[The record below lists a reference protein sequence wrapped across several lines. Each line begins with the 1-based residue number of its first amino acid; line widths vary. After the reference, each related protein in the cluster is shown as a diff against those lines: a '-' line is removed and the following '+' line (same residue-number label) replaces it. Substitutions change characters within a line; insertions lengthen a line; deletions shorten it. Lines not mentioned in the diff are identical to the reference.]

1 MITQVKEIQKPCGE
15 VFVSGAK
22 NSATR
27 MMAAAM
33 LSDEVV
39 ILKNFPV
46 SLVDVQHKARFMEE
60 LGCTVDFDKCK
71 STASLKCSELTVGP
85 LSTYD
90 FPIRTTYLLAAA
102 QLHRAGEAYLPYP
115 GGCKLGER
123 KYDLH
128 LMVWE
133 KLGCEVVERQDYIYI
148 KGTLKGGTI
157 NFPITTVGG
166 TENALLCSVVAKGQT
181 RITNAYITPE
191 IGDLISL
198 LRQMGAQ
205 ITLRGQSCIDVI
217 GVEALGGATLEV
229 MSDRIE
235 ALTWMVYA
243 AISGGSLLVHNVPF
257 QDLQIPLIHLREAGV
272 RFLQNES
279 SVLVAPS
286 CIDEAGIQP
295 FEVAC
300 GTHPGVISDM
310 QPFYVLLA
318 LFGKGRSLVI
328 DYRYPERTKYLE
340 ELSKFFPGSITW
352 SDGKISIKGP
362 ATLQPAHAVS
372 TDLRGS
378 MALLLAALLAGGDST
393 VDKSFMALRGYDSLK
408 EKLEKVGVFFA
419 ELT

>member
-1 MITQVKEIQKPCGE
+1 MKIQVRETQKPYGE

-60 LGCTVDFDKCK
+60 LGCTVDFDKDK
-71 STASLKCSELTVGP
+71 STASLRCSELSVGP
-85 LSTYD
+85 LSSYD

-102 QLHRAGEAYLPYP
+102 QLHRAGAAYFPYP

-133 KLGCEVVERQDYIYI
+133 KFGCEVVENPDCIYV
-148 KGTLKGGTI
+148 KGTLKGGVI

-166 TENALLCSVVAKGQT
+166 TENALLCSVVAKGRT
-181 RITNAYITPE
+181 TITNAYITPE
-191 IGDLISL
+191 IENLISL

-217 GVEALGGATLEV
+217 GVEALGGATMEV
-229 MSDRIE
+229 IPDRIE
-235 ALTWMVYA
+235 ALTWMIYA
-243 AISGGSLLVHNVPF
+243 AISGGNLLIHNVPF

-279 SVLVAPS
+279 SVLVTSS

-318 LFGKGRSLVI
+318 LFGNGRSLVI

-340 ELSKFFPGSITW
+340 ELSKFFPEAITW
-352 SDGKISIKGP
+352 NDGRISIQGP
-362 ATLQPAHAVS
+362 ATLNPAHAVS

-378 MALLLAALLAGGDST
+378 MALLLAALLAGGDSI
-393 VDKSFMALRGYDSLK
+393 VEKSFMALRGYDSL
-408 EKLEKVGVFFA
+408 EDKLEKVGIFFVKSN
-419 ELT
+419 